1 MNRSS
6 CGRQRESLKVGVEG
20 RRFPGKS
27 WGRVPSSGPLGQ
39 AKWLSLYMTES
50 AESV

>member
-27 WGRVPSSGPLGQ
+27 WGRVLSSGPLGQ
-39 AKWLSLYMTES
+39 AKWLV
-50 AESV
+50 SVHDRKC